1 MNKKIQLSILS
12 IFIAAA
18 LVGSVATYGDN
29 IAFAGGDKDKGDKH
43 KGDQYNGD
51 KHKGDQYNGDK
62 HKGDQYNGDKNKINS
77 NNSTQGIDQSTET
90 LQASSCGS
98 GNDTTASCNNVAL
111 SFNLND
117 GNNALG
123 QQ

>member
-1 MNKKIQLSILS
+1 MLYLAMNKKIQLSILS

-18 LVGSVATYGDN
+18 LVGSVATYGSN
-29 IAFAGGDKDKGDKH
+29 MAFAGGDKDKDKH
-43 KGDQYNGD
+43 DGDQHNGD
-51 KHKGDQYNGDK
+51 KKK
-62 HKGDQYNGDKNKINS
+62 KKS
-77 NNSTQGIDQSTET
+77 NEAIQDLAQFSGTAQDSV
-90 LQASSCGS
+90 CDS
-98 GNDTTASCNNVAL
+98 GNDTLASCNNVAL

>member
-1 MNKKIQLSILS
+1 MDNKKIQISILS

-18 LVGSVATYGDN
+18 LIGSVVTVGN
-29 IAFAGGDKDKGDKH
+29 NMAFAGGDKHDDDKEKEKDKKSYH
-43 KGDQYNGD
+43 NG
-51 KHKGDQYNGDK
+51 KKS
-62 HKGDQYNGDKNKINS
+62 S
-77 NNSTQGIDQSTET
+77 NNDAEQFIGQSTSTE
-90 LQASSCGS
+90 QIAVCDS
-98 GNDTTASCNNVAL
+98 GNDTLASCNNVGL

>member
-18 LVGSVATYGDN
+18 LIGSVATFGDN
-29 IAFAGGDKDKGDKH
+29 MAFAGGDNHHGDK
-43 KGDQYNGD
+43 K
-51 KHKGDQYNGDK
+51 KK
-62 HKGDQYNGDKNKINS
+62 S
-77 NNSTQGIDQSTET
+77 NDAFQGIGQSTET
-90 LQASSCGS
+90 LQSSSCGS

-111 SFNLND
+111 SLNLND

>member
-1 MNKKIQLSILS
+1 MDSKKIQISILS

-18 LVGSVATYGDN
+18 LIGSVAAVGN
-29 IAFAGGDKDKGDKH
+29 NMAFAGGNNHDDDDDDDKKDKKSHSDGK
-43 KGDQYNGD
+43 KRT
-51 KHKGDQYNGDK
+51 
-62 HKGDQYNGDKNKINS
+62 S
-77 NNSTQGIDQSTET
+77 NEAAQGISQSTET
-90 LQASSCGS
+90 TQLSACNS
-98 GNDTTASCNNVAL
+98 GNDTLASCNNVAL

>member
-1 MNKKIQLSILS
+1 MDKKIKLSILS
-12 IFIAAA
+12 IFVAAA
-18 LVGSVATYGDN
+18 LLGSIVAVSSTIDN
-29 IAFAGGDKDKGDKH
+29 KAFAGGDKHDDDDKK
-43 KGDQYNGD
+43 K
-51 KHKGDQYNGDK
+51 KKK
-62 HKGDQYNGDKNKINS
+62 S
-77 NNSTQGIDQSTET
+77 NEAAQAISQDTET
-90 LQASSCGS
+90 LQAASCGS

>member
-1 MNKKIQLSILS
+1 MDKKIKLSIMS
-12 IFIAAA
+12 IFVAAA
-18 LVGSVATYGDN
+18 LLGSIVAVSSTIDN
-29 IAFAGGDKDKGDKH
+29 KAFAGGDNHHDKK
-43 KGDQYNGD
+43 K
-51 KHKGDQYNGDK
+51 KK
-62 HKGDQYNGDKNKINS
+62 S
-77 NNSTQGIDQSTET
+77 NEAVQALGQDTET

-98 GNDTTASCNNVAL
+98 GNDTLASCNNVAL

>member
-1 MNKKIQLSILS
+1 MDKKIQLSILS

-18 LVGSVATYGDN
+18 LVGSVATFGAN
-29 IAFAGGDKDKGDKH
+29 MAFAGGDNHDGDK
-43 KGDQYNGD
+43 K
-51 KHKGDQYNGDK
+51 KKK
-62 HKGDQYNGDKNKINS
+62 S
-77 NNSTQGIDQSTET
+77 NEALQGIGQSTET
-90 LQASSCGS
+90 LQSSSCGS

>member
-1 MNKKIQLSILS
+1 MNKKIQVSILS

-18 LVGSVATYGDN
+18 LIGSVASVGN
-29 IAFAGGDKDKGDKH
+29 NMAFAGGNNHDDDDKKDKKSHHDGK
-43 KGDQYNGD
+43 K
-51 KHKGDQYNGDK
+51 KK
-62 HKGDQYNGDKNKINS
+62 S
-77 NNSTQGIDQSTET
+77 NEAIQDVEQFSGTGQDST
-90 LQASSCGS
+90 CGS

-123 QQ
+123 QE

>member
-1 MNKKIQLSILS
+1 MDKKIKMSILS
-12 IFIAAA
+12 IFVAAA
-18 LVGSVATYGDN
+18 LVGSIVAISNIDN
-29 IAFAGGDKDKGDKH
+29 KAFAGGDNHHDKK
-43 KGDQYNGD
+43 K
-51 KHKGDQYNGDK
+51 KK
-62 HKGDQYNGDKNKINS
+62 S
-77 NNSTQGIDQSTET
+77 NEALQSIGQDTRT
-90 LQASSCGS
+90 LQSSSCGS

>member
-1 MNKKIQLSILS
+1 MNKKIQVSILS

-18 LVGSVATYGDN
+18 LIGSVAAVGN
-29 IAFAGGDKDKGDKH
+29 NMAFAGGNNHDDDKKKDKKSHHDGK
-43 KGDQYNGD
+43 KRT
-51 KHKGDQYNGDK
+51 
-62 HKGDQYNGDKNKINS
+62 S
-77 NNSTQGIDQSTET
+77 NDAEQGIGQSTET
-90 LQASSCGS
+90 FQAASCGS

>member
-1 MNKKIQLSILS
+1 MDKKIQMSILS

-18 LVGSVATYGDN
+18 LIGSVATFGAN
-29 IAFAGGDKDKGDKH
+29 MAFAGGDNHDGDK
-43 KGDQYNGD
+43 K
-51 KHKGDQYNGDK
+51 KKK
-62 HKGDQYNGDKNKINS
+62 S
-77 NNSTQGIDQSTET
+77 NESLQGIGQGTET
-90 LQASSCGS
+90 LQSSSCGS

>member
-18 LVGSVATYGDN
+18 LIGSVATFGDN
-29 IAFAGGDKDKGDKH
+29 MAFAGGDNHDGDK
-43 KGDQYNGD
+43 K
-51 KHKGDQYNGDK
+51 KKK
-62 HKGDQYNGDKNKINS
+62 S
-77 NNSTQGIDQSTET
+77 NEAAQGIGQSTET

>member
-18 LVGSVATYGDN
+18 LIGSVATFGDN
-29 IAFAGGDKDKGDKH
+29 MAFAGGDNHDGDK
-43 KGDQYNGD
+43 K
-51 KHKGDQYNGDK
+51 KKK
-62 HKGDQYNGDKNKINS
+62 S
-77 NNSTQGIDQSTET
+77 NEALQGIGQDTET
-90 LQASSCGS
+90 FQASSCGS

>member
-1 MNKKIQLSILS
+1 MNKKIQVSILS

-18 LVGSVATYGDN
+18 LIGSVATVSNN
-29 IAFAGGDKDKGDKH
+29 IAFAGGNNHDDDDDKKDKKSHNDG
-43 KGDQYNGD
+43 
-51 KHKGDQYNGDK
+51 
-62 HKGDQYNGDKNKINS
+62 NKRTS
-77 NNSTQGIDQSTET
+77 NEALQGIGQSTET
-90 LQASSCGS
+90 AQLSECFS